1 MHKGQRIV
9 YEHPARFKW
18 LAAGRRWR
26 KTSLGMRV
34 VLRAAAEGLPML
46 WGAPT
51 FRQCRIG
58 WDEMNQAAGGIAEF
72 RKGEMEVTVP
82 PGNGIVSF
90 VSLDSPNNARGK
102 TAFGC
107 VIDEAGFIDGGAWY
121 DVIRPMLSDCD
132 GWALIMGT
140 PAGRNW
146 FWREHMAAVDRPD
159 AIAWQVPTLGV
170 RVTEQGLVRE
180 PHSME
185 NESFPFAEACQMWRT
200 MPEQTFR
207 QEFLAEFL
215 EESGVV
221 FRGVLAAATAKPQGP
236 IAGHDY
242 VMGVDWG
249 KSNDFTVIAVGDT
262 NTKRMVA
269 MDRFNQIDYRVQ
281 RGRLATLAER
291 YNPSVI
297 MAESNSMGE
306 PIIEQLQADG
316 LPVRGFQTTNA
327 TKAALI
333 EALSLALERSEITL
347 LNDAVLVGEMQAY
360 EMDRLPS
367 GMVRYSAPEGMHD
380 DTVMATALMYEA
392 MNTSGPLLLWG
403 D

>member
-1 MHKGQRIV
+1 
-9 YEHPARFKW
+9 
-18 LAAGRRWR
+18 
-26 KTSLGMRV
+26 
-34 VLRAAAEGLPML
+34 
-46 WGAPT
+46 
-51 FRQCRIG
+51 
-58 WDEMNQAAGGIAEF
+58 
-72 RKGEMEVTVP
+72 MEVTVP

-90 VSLDSPNNARGK
+90 VPLDSPNNARGK

-215 EESGVV
+215 EESGAV
-221 FRGVLAAATAKPQGP
+221 FRGVMAAAIGLPQEP
-236 IAGHDY
+236 IKGHDY

-249 KSNDFTVIAVGDT
+249 KSNDFTVIAVGDLT
-262 NTKRMVA
+262 AGCMVYL
-269 MDRFNQIDYRVQ
+269 DRFNQIDYRVQ
-281 RGRLATLAER
+281 RQRLQALADR
-291 YNPSVI
+291 YDPGVI
-297 MAESNSMGE
+297 LAESNSMGE

-327 TKAALI
+327 TKAAII
-333 EALSLALERSEITL
+333 EALGLALERSEITL
-347 LNDAVLVGEMQAY
+347 LNDPVLVGEMQAY

-367 GMVRYSAPEGMHD
+367 GMVRYSAPDGMHD